1 MFFAQGVPVRFGLA
15 HHFVQGI
22 ALGRRGKSDCHH
34 VDSTSVLFLKFL

>member
-22 ALGRRGKSDCHH
+22 ALGDAEEAIATMLTPPVSC
-34 VDSTSVLFLKFL
+34 F